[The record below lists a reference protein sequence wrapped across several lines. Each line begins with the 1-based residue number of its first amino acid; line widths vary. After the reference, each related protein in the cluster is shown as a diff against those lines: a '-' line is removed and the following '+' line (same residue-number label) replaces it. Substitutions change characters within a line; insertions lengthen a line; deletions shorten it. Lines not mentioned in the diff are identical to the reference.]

1 MKIKAFFLSCLVIA
15 FSFGCFAQEI
25 TPTAAYEKASKEN
38 KNVLLMFHASWCGW
52 CKKMDKSLTDESCKD
67 FFNKYFII
75 EHLTVQES
83 KGKENLENPGAQ
95 EMMDA
100 WDGKQQGLPYWV
112 ILDKD
117 GKLLFDSQ
125 IRKEQ
130 PDGNM
135 KGSNIGC
142 PVNQEE
148 VAYFIGLLRKTTAL
162 NDDELQIIEKRFR
175 QNESK

>member
-1 MKIKAFFLSCLVIA
+1 MKIKPFFLSCLVIA

-25 TPTAAYEKASKEN
+25 TPTAAVIMKAAYEKASKEN

-52 CKKMDKSLTDESCKD
+52 CKKMDKS
-67 FFNKYFII
+67 
-75 EHLTVQES
+75 LTVQES

-142 PVNQEE
+142 PANQEE